1 MQITVYITLGTS
13 SSIQSNLNPTKEN
26 NRYIKK
32 TYPRRYYKLFHD
44 IYIHDLT
51 NS

>member
-1 MQITVYITLGTS
+1 MQTTAYITLGTN

-32 TYPRRYYKLFHD
+32 HIHAGIINFFMIL
-44 IYIHDLT
+44 IYII
-51 NS
+51 